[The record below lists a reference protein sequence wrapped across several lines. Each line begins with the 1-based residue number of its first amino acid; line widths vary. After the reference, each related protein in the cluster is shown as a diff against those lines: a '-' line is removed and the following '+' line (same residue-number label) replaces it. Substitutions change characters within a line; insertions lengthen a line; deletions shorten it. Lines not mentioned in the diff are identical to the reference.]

1 MRERHSLRLEVF
13 MRHSIVRSILLATAA
28 AAVPAVILGAQI
40 VAKPNVKLGLW
51 ESTTTIEGRG
61 AGETHKICITD
72 AKLATGDFDEAPDQ
86 NCKRTLTKSTTTA
99 MEITEACA
107 DRNDPSMNGT
117 GTLHIDVLSPTSV
130 KGTLTTKIS
139 MAGRSMTVNGTFTS
153 KFVSAD
159 CGNVK

>member
-1 MRERHSLRLEVF
+1 
-13 MRHSIVRSILLATAA
+13 MRHSIVRSMLVVTLAAS
-28 AAVPAVILGAQI
+28 VPAVMLAAQI

-51 ESTTTIEGRG
+51 ESTTTIQGRG
-61 AGETHKICITD
+61 PGEAHKICVTA

-86 NCKRTLTKSTTTA
+86 NCKRTVTGSTTSSMDISET
-99 MEITEACA
+99 CA
-107 DRNDPSMNGT
+107 DRNDPSMNGS

-130 KGTLTTKIS
+130 KGTLATKIS

-153 KFVSAD
+153 KFLSAD